1 MAVTIA
7 IGAVIAL
14 FYFIALVGIVR
25 RRAWGAVI
33 ACVVAL
39 FDLVIGLFLSSTVLY
54 VVAGAVLLAVVAVLA
69 YVG

>member
-14 FYFIALVGIVR
+14 FYFIGLVGIVR